1 MNYDYLPIEQSIGG
15 IYYSPILSASIF
27 GFLLAWVIA
36 RVLNRFR
43 LAHYIWYP
51 PLFFLALTVICTG
64 LVGQLFIP
72 I

>member
-15 IYYSPILSASIF
+15 IYYSPILAASIL
-27 GFLLAWVIA
+27 GFLLAWLVA
-36 RVLNRFR
+36 RMLNRFR
-43 LAHYIWYP
+43 LVHYIWYP

-64 LVGQLFIP
+64 LVGRLFIP